1 MDCCRSCTPFVD
13 ELLKNGQLYPA
24 PSIRMRHYPAIYWAF
39 LKISLLNQFQ
49 YRAAMSIWM
58 IGRILEPI
66 IYLTV
71 WSTVAQ
77 ARGGQVGAYSPAD
90 FAAYYI
96 VLMLVNQ
103 FTFSWIMHIY
113 DFRIRQGELSNLLL
127 KPVHPI
133 HSDIAENIA
142 YKLMTA
148 VIIFPTA
155 MVLFF
160 LFDPNLAFHI
170 QTFATFLLALGI
182 AFFMRFFI
190 EWTLAL
196 IAFWTT
202 RNEAINQMYFT
213 LGLFLSGR
221 IAPIDLLPAPIQLL
235 ADALP
240 FRWAI
245 AFPVE
250 LMLGRLSQDQ
260 IANGFAMQALWL
272 LAAVVMIKLVWRAGV
287 KKYSAVGS

>member
-1 MDCCRSCTPFVD
+1 M
-13 ELLKNGQLYPA
+13 K
-24 PSIRMRHYPAIYWAF
+24 HYLDIYLAF
-39 LKISLLNQFQ
+39 FKTSLALQFQ
-49 YRAAMSIWM
+49 YRVAMSIWM

-66 IYLTV
+66 VYLVV
-71 WSTVAQ
+71 WSTVAH
-77 ARGGQVGAYSPAD
+77 ARGGTVGTYKPED

-96 VLMLVNQ
+96 VLMIVNQ
-103 FTFSWIMHIY
+103 FTFTWIMHEY
-113 DFRIRQGELSNLLL
+113 DYRIRQGALSVLLL
-127 KPVHPI
+127 KPIHPI
-133 HSDIAENIA
+133 HSDIADNIS
-142 YKLMTA
+142 YKILMM

-155 MVLFF
+155 ILLYL
-160 LFDPNLAFHI
+160 LFDPKLVFHLQI
-170 QTFATFLLALGI
+170 FAAFLLSLTI
-182 AFFMRFFI
+182 AFFMRFFV

-221 IAPIDLLPAPIQLL
+221 IAPIELLPNFVQHL

-240 FRWAI
+240 FRWAV

-250 LMLGRLSQDQ
+250 LMLNRLSTEQ
-260 IANGFAMQALWL
+260 IWHGFAMQSAWL
-272 LAAVVMIKLVWRAGV
+272 LLSLILLKLVWRSGI

>member
-1 MDCCRSCTPFVD
+1 M
-13 ELLKNGQLYPA
+13 K
-24 PSIRMRHYPAIYWAF
+24 HYVSIYWAF
-39 LKISLLNQFQ
+39 FKTSLLDQFQ

-58 IGRILEPI
+58 ISRILEPI

-77 ARGGQVGAYSPAD
+77 ARGGSVGTYSPAD

-96 VLMLVNQ
+96 VLMIVNQ
-103 FTFSWIMHIY
+103 LTFTWIMHMY

-127 KPVHPI
+127 KPIHPI
-133 HSDIAENIA
+133 HSDIADNIA
-142 YKLMTA
+142 YKVMTS
-148 VIIFPTA
+148 VIIIPSA
-155 MVLFF
+155 ILLYF
-160 LFDPNLAFHI
+160 LFEPNLVFYI
-170 QTFATFLLALGI
+170 QTFAIFLLALGI
-182 AFFMRFFI
+182 AFIMRFFI

-202 RNEAINQMYFT
+202 RNDAINQMYFT

-221 IAPIDLLPAPIQLL
+221 IAPIDLLPDPIQLL
-235 ADALP
+235 ANALP

-250 LMLGRLSQDQ
+250 LMLGRLTPEQ
-260 IANGFAMQALWL
+260 IWNGFIMQGVWL
-272 LAAVVMIKLVWRAGV
+272 LIGILLIKITWRAGV